1 MAVSWTSRGIRE
13 FTAWLDGG
21 SVPSALRLRLTRDVP
36 TWATKSMSELTEI
49 PNGNG
54 YSALNVNPSL
64 TNWPTESENDDEGAR
79 FLERASRQRSWN
91 ASGGDIPSSG
101 DGFMAVVLT
110 DTGGNPNVIAYI
122 DLGRKRTVLSGTSLT
137 IPSLALRFAEGRL
150 PRGIGGGD
158 VASLPQSA
166 YLDQNNAVAHT
177 WYDLLDY
184 TSGSGYLHYVRVAQT
199 AATILPDVRI
209 TVDGT
214 ASTLNYD
221 DSTID
226 ADMGAGSDQLNR
238 VRNIPLHVRFD
249 SSLKV
254 EVRYAVASRIRAK
267 CYYSTDL

>member
-21 SVPSALRLRLTRDVP
+21 SVPSALRLRLTTDVP

-54 YSALNVNPSL
+54 YSALNVNPSS
-64 TNWPTESENDDEGAR
+64 TNWPTETENDDEGSR

-122 DLGRKRTVLSGTSLT
+122 DLGRERKVLSGTSLT
-137 IPSLALRFAEGRL
+137 IPSLALRFAEGTL

-158 VASLPQSA
+158 VASLPQQA
-166 YLDQNNAVAHT
+166 YLQQATQLNT
-177 WYDLLDY
+177 WYEVLDY
-184 TSGSGYLHYVRVAQT
+184 TAGGGFFHSVRVG
-199 AATILPDVRI
+199 DVSNASEIDFRI
-209 TVDGT
+209 TVDGS
-214 ASTLNYD
+214 AATLEGDERNVDGRLGSATSVALAAYEG
-221 DSTID
+221 TI
-226 ADMGAGSDQLNR
+226 
-238 VRNIPLHVRFD
+238 RFD
-249 SSLKV
+249 ESLKV
-254 EVRYAVASRIRAK
+254 ELRITTSAIPTLHAK
-267 CYYSTDL
+267 TYYSTDI